1 MDSRDDEYR
10 TIQAKSE
17 GLYKEKGSKFIA
29 LAFPVKD
36 EIEIKVILQELR
48 KSYYDARHHC
58 YAYRLEPDKKKFR
71 SNDDGE
77 PSGSAGKPILGQLH
91 SFDLT
96 NILIVVIRYFGGTK
110 LGVSGLINAYRT
122 AARDAIENTTI
133 LTETER
139 KVYKIKFDYIRLN
152 NVMKIIKDE
161 KPEILF
167 QEFEMDCQMTL
178 SIRISEADKLIGKLK
193 KVETLTF
200 VDKIL

>member
-10 TIQAKSE
+10 TIRAKSE
-17 GLYKEKGSKFIA
+17 GLYKEKGSKFIS

-36 EIEIKVILQELR
+36 EIEIKAILQELR

-77 PSGSAGKPILGQLH
+77 PSGSAGKPILGQLL

-96 NILIVVIRYFGGTK
+96 DTLIVVIRYFGGTK

-133 LTETER
+133 LTKTEQNI
-139 KVYKIKFDYIRLN
+139 YSIKFDYIKLN
-152 NVMKIIKDE
+152 DVMKIIKDE
-161 KPEILF
+161 KPEVLF

-178 SIRISEADKLIGKLK
+178 SIRISEGDKFIGKLK

-200 VDKIL
+200 VNKKL